1 MADVVILAIKIAIA
15 TLFVLNLAGLLT
27 WAERR
32 QSAFIQDRLGPNRAN
47 VFGITLFGLLHP
59 LADGIKMM
67 MKEDFI
73 PAGADRI
80 VHTLAPFIALFPAFV
95 AYAVIPFGDTLPI
108 FGYNVNLVVSDV
120 NIGMLFVV
128 AVMSIAIFG
137 IFLGGWAS
145 NNKWSLLG
153 ALRSTAQMISYE
165 VTLGLT
171 IIGVLMVYQSVRLD
185 EIVRAQ
191 GDLLFGFI
199 PKWGIITQPIGF
211 LLFFTAAMA
220 ETKRTPFDLPEGESE
235 IVAGY
240 FLEYSGMKFGMFF
253 MGEFAELVVVG
264 GVVASL
270 FLGGWQIPW
279 VSTSM
284 LLSVFP
290 GWIVALIQ
298 IGVFTV
304 KVAALCW
311 LQLTVRW
318 TLPRFRYDQ
327 LMRLG
332 WKMLLPISLA
342 NIFVTGVVI
351 LLFQHFGI
359 A

>member
-1 MADVVILAIKIAIA
+1 MILAVKIAIA
-15 TLFVLNLAGLLT
+15 VLFVLNLAGLLT

-32 QSAFIQDRLGPNRAN
+32 QSAFMQDRLGPNRAN
-47 VFGITLFGLLHP
+47 VFGVTLIGLLHP
-59 LADGIKMM
+59 VADGIKMM
-67 MKEDFI
+67 MKEDFV

-95 AYAVIPFGDTLPI
+95 AFAVIPFGDRLPI
-108 FGYNVNLVVSDV
+108 FGYEVNLVVSEINV
-120 NIGMLFVV
+120 GLLFVV
-128 AVMSIAIFG
+128 AVMSLAIFG
-137 IFLGGWAS
+137 VFLGGWAS

-153 ALRSTAQMISYE
+153 ALRSAAQMISYE

-171 IIGVLMVYQSVRLD
+171 IIGVLMVYQSLRLD

-199 PKWGIITQPIGF
+199 PKWGIVTQPLGF
-211 LLFFTAAMA
+211 LLFFAAAMA

-240 FLEYSGMKFGMFF
+240 FLEYSGMKWGMFF
-253 MGEFAELVVVG
+253 MGEFAEIVVIA
-264 GVVASL
+264 GVVTSL

-279 VSTSM
+279 VSTAA

-290 GWIVALIQ
+290 GWLVALIQ
-298 IGVFTV
+298 IGVFSV
-304 KVAALCW
+304 KVVILCW

-342 NIFVTGVVI
+342 NIFVTGAVI
-351 LLFQHFGI
+351 LLIQHFKGV
-359 A
+359 

>member
-1 MADVVILAIKIAIA
+1 MAEIVILTIKIIIA
-15 TLFVLNLAGLLT
+15 VMFVLNLAGLLT

-47 VFGITLFGLLHP
+47 VFGITLIGLLHP

-67 MKEDFI
+67 MKEDFT
-73 PAGADRI
+73 PAGADRV
-80 VHTLAPFIALFPAFV
+80 VHTIAPFLALFPAFV
-95 AYAVIPFGDTLPI
+95 AFAVIPFGDRLPI
-108 FGYNVNLVVSDV
+108 FGYEVNLVVSEI
-120 NIGMLFVV
+120 NIGILFVV
-128 AVMSIAIFG
+128 AVMGLAIFG
-137 IFLGGWAS
+137 VFLGGWAS

-153 ALRSTAQMISYE
+153 ALRSAAQMISYE

-171 IIGVLMVYQSVRLD
+171 IIGILMVYQSVRLD

-191 GDLLFGFI
+191 GALLFGFI

-220 ETKRTPFDLPEGESE
+220 ETKRTPFDLPEAESE
-235 IVAGY
+235 LVAGY

-253 MGEFAELVVVG
+253 MGEFAELVIIG
-264 GVVASL
+264 GIVTSL

-279 VSTSM
+279 VSTEM
-284 LLSVFP
+284 LLGIFP

-298 IGVFTV
+298 LGVFTT

-342 NIFVTGVVI
+342 NIFITGLVI
-351 LLFQHFGI
+351 LLLQ
-359 A
+359 

>member
-1 MADVVILAIKIAIA
+1 MTEAIILAIKIAIA
-15 TLFVLNLAGLLT
+15 TMFVLNLAGLLT

-32 QSAFIQDRLGPNRAN
+32 QSAFIQDRRGPNRAD
-47 VFGITLFGLLHP
+47 VFGFRLAGLLHP
-59 LADGIKMM
+59 VADGIKMM

-80 VHTLAPFIALFPAFV
+80 VHTLAPFIAMFPAFV
-95 AYAVIPFGDTLPI
+95 AYAVIPFGDKLPI
-108 FGYNVNLVVSDV
+108 FGHEINLVVSEI
-120 NIGMLFVV
+120 NIGFLFVV
-128 AVMSIAIFG
+128 AVMSTAIFG
-137 IFLGGWAS
+137 VFLGGWAS

-153 ALRSTAQMISYE
+153 ALRSAAQMISYE

-191 GDLLFGFI
+191 GNLLFGFI
-199 PKWGIITQPIGF
+199 PAWGIVTQPLAF

-235 IVAGY
+235 LVAGY

-253 MGEFAELVVVG
+253 MGEFAELVVVAG
-264 GVVASL
+264 IVASL
-270 FLGGWQIPW
+270 FFGGWQIPW
-279 VSTSM
+279 VTTDM
-284 LLSVFP
+284 LLNIFRH

-298 IGVFTV
+298 IGVFSA
-304 KVAALCW
+304 KVVALCW

-332 WKMLLPISLA
+332 WKMLLPLSLA
-342 NIFVTGVVI
+342 NIFVTGLVI
-351 LLFQHFGI
+351 VLLQ
-359 A
+359 

>member
-1 MADVVILAIKIAIA
+1 M
-15 TLFVLNLAGLLT
+15 FVLNLAGLLT

-32 QSAFIQDRLGPNRAN
+32 QSAFMQDRLGPNRAN
-47 VFGITLFGLLHP
+47 VFGITLAGLLHP
-59 LADGIKMM
+59 VADGIKMM

-80 VHTLAPFIALFPAFV
+80 VHTVAPFIALFPAFV
-95 AYAVIPFGDTLPI
+95 AYAVIPFADRLPI
-108 FGYNVNLVVSDV
+108 FGYEVNMVVSDV
-120 NIGMLFVV
+120 NIGLLFVV
-128 AVMSIAIFG
+128 AVLSTAIFG

-153 ALRSTAQMISYE
+153 ALRSAAQMISYE

-171 IIGVLMVYQSVRLD
+171 IIGILMVYQSLRLD

-270 FLGGWQIPW
+270 FFGGWQIPW

-284 LLSVFP
+284 LLSVFKF
-290 GWIVALIQ
+290 GWLVALIQ
-298 IGVFTV
+298 IGVFTI
-304 KVAALCW
+304 KVVALCW

-342 NIFVTGVVI
+342 NIMVTGLVI
-351 LLFQHFGI
+351 VLLQ
-359 A
+359 

>member
-1 MADVVILAIKIAIA
+1 MAEALILAIKVAIAI
-15 TLFVLNLAGLLT
+15 LFVLNLAGLLT

-32 QSAFIQDRLGPNRAN
+32 QSAFIQDRLGPNRAS
-47 VFGITLFGLLHP
+47 VFGFRLIGLLHP
-59 LADGIKMM
+59 VADGIKMM
-67 MKEDFI
+67 MKEDFT

-80 VHTLAPFIALFPAFV
+80 VHAVAPFIALFPAFV
-95 AYAVIPFGDTLPI
+95 AFAVIPFGDRLTI
-108 FGYNVNLVVSDV
+108 FGHDVNLVVSEI
-120 NIGMLFVV
+120 NIGLLFVV

-137 IFLGGWAS
+137 VFLGGWAS

-153 ALRSTAQMISYE
+153 ALRSAAQMISYE

-171 IIGVLMVYQSVRLD
+171 LIGILMVYQSLRLD

-199 PKWGIITQPIGF
+199 PKWGIVTQPIGF
-211 LLFFTAAMA
+211 LVFFTAAMA

-235 IVAGY
+235 LVAGY
-240 FLEYSGMKFGMFF
+240 FLEYSGMKWGMFF
-253 MGEFAELVVVG
+253 MGEFAEIVVIA
-264 GVVASL
+264 GVVTSL

-279 VSTSM
+279 VSTAA
-284 LLSVFP
+284 LTSVFP
-290 GWIVALIQ
+290 GIIVALIQ

-304 KVAALCW
+304 KVVALCW

-342 NIFVTGVVI
+342 NIFVTGLII
-351 LLFQHFGI
+351 LLLQ
-359 A
+359 

>member
-1 MADVVILAIKIAIA
+1 MAEGVILAIKIAIA
-15 TLFVLNLAGLLT
+15 ILFVLNLAGLLT

-47 VFGITLFGLLHP
+47 VFGFRLIGLLHP

-67 MKEDFI
+67 LKEDFI
-73 PAGADRI
+73 PAGADRV

-95 AYAVIPFGDTLPI
+95 AFAVIPFGDRLDI
-108 FGYNVNLVVSDV
+108 FGYEVNLVVSELS
-120 NIGMLFVV
+120 IGLLFVM
-128 AVMSIAIFG
+128 AVLSLAIFG
-137 IFLGGWAS
+137 VFLGGWAS

-153 ALRSTAQMISYE
+153 ALRSAAQMISYE

-171 IIGVLMVYQSVRLD
+171 IIGVLMVFQSLRLD

-191 GDLLFGFI
+191 GDLMLGFI
-199 PKWGIITQPIGF
+199 PKWGIVVQPLGF

-253 MGEFAELVVVG
+253 MGEFAEIVVVA
-264 GVVASL
+264 GVIASL

-279 VSTSM
+279 ITTDMM
-284 LLSVFP
+284 LNVFP
-290 GWIVALIQ
+290 GWVVALIQ
-298 IGVFTV
+298 FGVFTT
-304 KVAALCW
+304 KVVVLCW
-311 LQLTVRW
+311 LQLTIRW

-332 WKMLLPISLA
+332 WKMLLPLSLA

-351 LLFQHFGI
+351 LLLQ
-359 A
+359 

>member
-1 MADVVILAIKIAIA
+1 MAEIIILTIKIIIA
-15 TLFVLNLAGLLT
+15 VMFVLNLAGLLT

-67 MKEDFI
+67 TKEDFT
-73 PAGADRI
+73 PAGADKV
-80 VHTLAPFIALFPAFV
+80 VHTIAPFLALFPAFV
-95 AYAVIPFGDTLPI
+95 AFAVIPFGDRLPI
-108 FGYNVNLVVSDV
+108 FGHEVNLVVSEI
-120 NIGMLFVV
+120 NIGILFVV
-128 AVMSIAIFG
+128 AVMGLAIFG
-137 IFLGGWAS
+137 VFLGGWAS
-145 NNKWSLLG
+145 NNKWSLMG
-153 ALRSTAQMISYE
+153 ALRSAAQMISYE

-171 IIGVLMVYQSVRLD
+171 IIGILMVYQSVRLD

-199 PKWGIITQPIGF
+199 PKWGIVTQPLGF

-253 MGEFAELVVVG
+253 MGEFAELVI
-264 GVVASL
+264 VAGIVTSL

-279 VSTSM
+279 VSTDM
-284 LLSVFP
+284 LLGMFP
-290 GWIVALIQ
+290 GFIVALIQ
-298 IGVFTV
+298 LGVFTA

-311 LQLTVRW
+311 LQLTIRW

-342 NIFVTGVVI
+342 NIFVTGLVI
-351 LLFQHFGI
+351 LLLQ
-359 A
+359 